1 MQNNIHSS
9 DSDFLSALNVLLA
22 ANLESEKNIQLA
34 LKKLGEHEKADRI
47 HIIDIKHDMSFSI
60 SHEWSREGA
69 SSIQNNI
76 SQNIFLLDKKLEKQ
90 LDEHNYI
97 YIKNIEDI
105 TDSSI
110 KNIMKATQVRCA
122 LFLPLFISSHLLS
135 FLSLSRVD
143 CSDEWQEEEIRFLIK
158 VASVFSGALEKELIL
173 SKLVKH
179 HTLYQDFIENKIDF
193 ILRLDR
199 KLHISYSNRR
209 FYSLFGDTPERVLG
223 CKFTEL
229 IPDMISYTQEIENL
243 QDNQE
248 LILSVN
254 APLKKED
261 EIIWIKWHIY
271 SIRLEKNL
279 IELHIVGHDISDYY
293 KESEEIELFKSELRT
308 FSQNMYPIWLA
319 IKEGLSDCKRSD
331 CNGSMDSIYEKVFT
345 FNHRYEELLLKIDP
359 KFTTHAH

>member
-9 DSDFLSALNVLLA
+9 DSDFLSALSVLLA

-60 SHEWSREGA
+60 SHEWLREGMT
-69 SSIQNNI
+69 SIQNNM
-76 SQNIFLLDKKLEKQ
+76 SQNIFLLDKKLAKQ
-90 LDEHNYI
+90 LDEDNYI
-97 YIKNIEDI
+97 YIKNID
-105 TDSSI
+105 DVADPSI
-110 KNIMKATQVRCA
+110 KNILKATHVRCA
-122 LFLPLFISSHLLS
+122 LLLPLFISSHLLS

-143 CSDEWQEEEIRFLIK
+143 CKDEWQEEDIRFLIQ

-199 KLHISYSNRR
+199 KLHINYSNKR
-209 FYSLFGDTPERVLG
+209 FYSLFGKNPESVLG

-229 IPDMISYTQEIENL
+229 IPALIPYTQDIEDL

-248 LILSVN
+248 LVLSIN
-254 APLKKED
+254 TPLKKGE
-261 EIIWIKWHIY
+261 ETLWMKWHIY

-279 IELHIVGHDISDYY
+279 VELHIIGHDISEYY
-293 KESEEIELFKSELRT
+293 KEFELFKSELRA
-308 FSQNMYPIWLA
+308 FNQNMYPIWLA
-319 IKEGLSDCKRSD
+319 IKEGLSNCKLSD
-331 CNGSMDSIYEKVFT
+331 CNGSMDSIHEKVFA